1 MKLSNEEKFAY
12 SLTLAV
18 VLLLG
23 TYFYFNESNM
33 NQNSDIKSNGITM
46 KQSDIKAIETNFPNQ
61 IVRVCNL
68 ESEQCLVFYP
78 FDKIM
83 SEALK

>member
-1 MKLSNEEKFAY
+1 MKLSNEEKYAY
-12 SLTLAV
+12 SFAV
-18 VLLLG
+18 LGILLLG
-23 TYFYFNESNM
+23 TYFYLDGFNIGKN
-33 NQNSDIKSNGITM
+33 NDIKSNGITI